1 MINNIYKSKKFYKRL
16 KFLRD
21 SQYWSK
27 KKIKKYQLTELKK
40 LYEHVRFKVPFYI
53 KYFSKRNRY

>member
-27 KKIKKYQLTELKK
+27 KKIKKYKLTELKK
-40 LYEHVRFKVPFYI
+40 LY
-53 KYFSKRNRY
+53 